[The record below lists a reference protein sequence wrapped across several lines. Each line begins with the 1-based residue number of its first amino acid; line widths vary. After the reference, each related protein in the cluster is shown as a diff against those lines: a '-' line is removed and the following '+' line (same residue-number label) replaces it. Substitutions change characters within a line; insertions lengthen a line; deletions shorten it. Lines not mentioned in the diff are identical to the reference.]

1 MYVDERYCEHCQEN
15 TMQKC
20 VDSEHERDSSA
31 DWEKCLTCGWE
42 YHGMTG
48 KREYYDWSSR

>member
-1 MYVDERYCEHCQEN
+1 MYVDERYCEHCQEY

-42 YHGMTG
+42 YNGMTG